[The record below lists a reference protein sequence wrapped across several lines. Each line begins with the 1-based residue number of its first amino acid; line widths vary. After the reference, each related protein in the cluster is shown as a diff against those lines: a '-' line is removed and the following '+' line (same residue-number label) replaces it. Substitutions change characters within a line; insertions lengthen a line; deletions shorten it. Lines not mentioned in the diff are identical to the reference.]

1 MDTLD
6 NNGMN
11 FSRQE
16 ELYDGTNNTDSVT
29 IIGTGAT
36 GSWVALALAKLGVR
50 AIELYDMDLIELH
63 NVPNQLYSKS
73 DVDKFKVDIC
83 KQYMNILGSGVSN
96 IAAIKR

>member
-16 ELYDGTNNTDSVT
+16 ELYDGTNNTDSIT

-36 GSWVALALAKLGVR
+36 GSWVALALSKLGVR